1 MEQRSTSSADVAL
14 FITVGVTQHRPEISP
29 MMDCDENAA
38 RAKRAQLVENAALG
52 PVGRMLPED
61 ARHRLV
67 DAFARVTPPEE
78 PEITMQLI
86 TISSLYNAPKA
97 SSRKPGNVVLNW
109 RKLLDIVPDV
119 SLAGLGAATLPVAPQ
134 VAVVL
139 AGLYIWNKVWRGAVE
154 ELSDV
159 EAVTILALWEHK
171 NGKNK
176 IQEQE
181 GFVKTNEVRERYAL
195 PQLTQNQ
202 YASAVNRL
210 SALQCIELEDGI
222 IWLREW
228 VQKQYS

>member
-1 MEQRSTSSADVAL
+1 MEY
-14 FITVGVTQHRPEISP
+14 
-29 MMDCDENAA
+29 DEDAA
-38 RAKRAQLVENAALG
+38 RAKRAQLLAIAADG
-52 PVGRMLPED
+52 PVGRVLPEQ
-61 ARHRLV
+61 ARRRLV
-67 DAFARVTPPEE
+67 DAFAKITPPEE
-78 PEITMQLI
+78 PEITIGLI
-86 TISSLYNAPKA
+86 TISSLYDAPKA

-154 ELSDV
+154 EFSDV

-171 NGKNK
+171 NEKDR
-176 IQEQE
+176 ISEQD
-181 GFVKTNEVRERYAL
+181 GFARTNEVRERYAL
-195 PQLTQNQ
+195 PPLTANQ

-210 SALQCIELEDGI
+210 VSLECIELEDGI

-228 VQKQYS
+228 ARKKYS

>member
-1 MEQRSTSSADVAL
+1 MEY
-14 FITVGVTQHRPEISP
+14 
-29 MMDCDENAA
+29 DEDAA
-38 RAKRAQLVENAALG
+38 RAKRAQLLADAALG
-52 PVGRMLPED
+52 PIGQMLPED
-61 ARHRLV
+61 ARRRLV
-67 DAFARVTPPEE
+67 NAFTRVTPPEE
-78 PEITMQLI
+78 PEITIGLI
-86 TISSLYNAPKA
+86 TISSLYDAPKA

-159 EAVTILALWEHK
+159 EAVTILALWEHR
-171 NGKNK
+171 NEKNK
-176 IQEQE
+176 IPEQD
-181 GFVKTNEVRERYAL
+181 GFAKTNEVRSRYAL
-195 PQLTQNQ
+195 PPLTTNQ

-210 SALQCIELEDGI
+210 VSLECIELEDGI

-228 VQKQYS
+228 VRKKYS